1 MSIWLISPSGDDDV
15 GYRDHAPVASHQRPR
30 HAVDHRRLRERGEW
44 GPGGDDFLG
53 DGFGAVHRRSRR
65 RAGGGE
71 EGGDHLL
78 PLVDVGGAFRLGA
91 ADTSAGA
98 AGPRAGRF
106 LADLHNLLESP
117 LRAAP

>member
-30 HAVDHRRLRERGEW
+30 HAVDHRRLRERGER
-44 GPGGDDFLG
+44 GPAGDDFLG
-53 DGFGAVHRRSRR
+53 DGIGAVH
-65 RAGGGE
+65 
-71 EGGDHLL
+71 
-78 PLVDVGGAFRLGA
+78 
-91 ADTSAGA
+91 SAGA